1 MNYSVIYYM
10 GIHTTETVSVAE
22 DTAER
27 CVAEKRNMDEI
38 TFNESAELGAIP
50 LKPSYKMI
58 VLRGMVVFPGQTV
71 IFDLGRDK
79 SIVALNKAVENTQ
92 EIFLVTQKHQNT
104 NNPAPKDIYR
114 VGCLARIKQITKLP
128 NDSFRVLVAGL
139 RRMEIDSYISITP
152 YFEVALKEF
161 IARPSDQIL
170 MEAVRRRLNEQLE
183 KLKKLDHKVPAD
195 AMRTLDI
202 NDTKTFVGIMG
213 THLYHDDSE
222 KQKLLETPDE
232 YSQLEDI
239 YAVMM
244 RECEIMALEK
254 KINLKVRENID
265 KNQREYYLREQIKAI
280 HDELGE
286 NGDEQEEYRARAASR
301 KLPEEVQKKV
311 DKELS
316 RMSKMSPTSPEAGVS
331 RTYLDWLLD
340 MPWTEESDDNLDL
353 KRAREILDEDHYGL
367 EKVKERIVEYLAV
380 HQLTANLKGP
390 ILCFVGPPGVG
401 KTSVVSS
408 IARAAGRK
416 LVSMSLGGVRDEAE
430 IRGHRRT
437 YIGALPGRI
446 ISGMKQAEV
455 INPVF
460 LLDEIDKMSSDFRG
474 DPASAMLE
482 VLDPNQNNA
491 FKDHYL
497 EVPYDLSKVMFVTT
511 ANSLDTIPAPL
522 LDRMEVIELSGYTY
536 EEKLQIAKRY
546 LVPKQLAANGVSEK
560 TVNIADDI
568 LLHIISCYTRES
580 GVRNLEREIGTV
592 IRKIAVKVVESG
604 KDKSQHYDVTES
616 DVKEYLGV
624 PKYRDNLKNET
635 DEAGLATG
643 LAWTSVGGV
652 TLNIEVAIVP
662 DGKGEIMLTGSLGDV
677 MKESCRTALT
687 LVRSRAHEYK
697 IDPDKFTKYDIHI
710 HVPEGATPKD
720 GPSAGITMATA
731 ILSALS
737 GRKVNRNVAMTG
749 EVTLRGKVL
758 AIGGLK
764 EKSLAAFRA
773 GVRTLIVPEE
783 NRKDAEEL
791 PAEVKD
797 NVKILFAD
805 TIDSVFASALV

>member
-1 MNYSVIYYM
+1 
-10 GIHTTETVSVAE
+10 
-22 DTAER
+22 
-27 CVAEKRNMDEI
+27 MDEM
-38 TFNESAELGAIP
+38 TFNEPSKAGMP
-50 LKPSYKMI
+50 PPKPSVKMI
-58 VLRGMVVFPGQTV
+58 VLRGLVVFPGQSV
-71 IFDLGRDK
+71 VFDLGRDK
-79 SIVALNKAVENTQ
+79 SIVALNKAVESNQ
-92 EIFLVTQKHQNT
+92 DIFLVAQRRHNAA
-104 NNPAPKDIYR
+104 NPAPKDIYR
-114 VGCLARIKQITKLP
+114 VGCLARVKQITKLP
-128 NDSFRVLVAGL
+128 NDSFRVLVSGIK
-139 RRMEIDSYISITP
+139 RMEIESYANITP
-152 YFEVALKEF
+152 YFEVVLKEF
-161 IARPSDQIL
+161 VSRPSDPIL
-170 MEAVRRRLNEQLE
+170 VEAAKRRLADQLE
-183 KLKKLDHKVPAD
+183 KYKKLETNFPAD
-195 AMRTLDI
+195 AMRSLDLH
-202 NDTKTFVGIMG
+202 DTKSFIGLMG
-213 THLYHDDSE
+213 THLYREDGE

-239 YAVMM
+239 YAVMV
-244 RECEIMALEK
+244 RECEIMAVEK
-254 KINLKVRENID
+254 KISIKVRENID

-286 NGDEQEEYRARAASR
+286 DTDEIEDYRSRAKARE
-301 KLPEEVQKKV
+301 LPEEVQNKI
-311 DKELS
+311 DKELA
-316 RMSKMSPTSPEAGVS
+316 RMSKMNPTSPEAGVS

-340 MPWTEESDDNLDL
+340 MPWSEESDDNLDL
-353 KRAREILDEDHYGL
+353 KRARNILDEDHYGL

-380 HQLTANLKGP
+380 HQLTKNLKGP

-446 ISGMKQAEV
+446 ISGMKQADV

-536 EEKLQIAKRY
+536 EEKLEIAKRY
-546 LVPKQLAANGVSEK
+546 LVPKQLAANGLSEEVV
-560 TVNIADDI
+560 TIPDSVIMQIIAG
-568 LLHIISCYTRES
+568 YTRES

-592 IRKIAVKVVESG
+592 IRKIAVKVVENG
-604 KDKSQHYDVTES
+604 KDNIGHYDVAKA
-616 DVKEYLGV
+616 DLKEYLGV
-624 PKYRDNLKNET
+624 VKFT
-635 DEAGLATG
+635 DERKNDSDETGLATG

-652 TLNIEVAIVP
+652 TLNIEVAVIP
-662 DGKGEIMLTGSLGDV
+662 DGKGEIILTGSLGDV

-687 LVRSRAHEYK
+687 LVRSRAEQYA
-697 IDPDKFTKYDIHI
+697 IPLDKFTKYDIHI

-749 EVTLRGKVL
+749 EITLRGKVL
-758 AIGGLK
+758 PIGGLK

-773 GVRTLIVPEE
+773 GVKTIIIPKG

-791 PAEVKD
+791 PTEVKK
-797 NVKILFAD
+797 NVKILCAE
-805 TIDSVFASALV
+805 TIDEVFTSALV

>member
-1 MNYSVIYYM
+1 
-10 GIHTTETVSVAE
+10 
-22 DTAER
+22 
-27 CVAEKRNMDEI
+27 MDELT
-38 TFNESAELGAIP
+38 TFDAAKSGMVP
-50 LKPSYKMI
+50 PKPSSFKMI
-58 VLRGMVVFPGQTV
+58 VMRGLVVFPGQT
-71 IFDLGRDK
+71 IMFDVGRDK
-79 SIVALNKAVENTQ
+79 SIVALNKAVESNQ
-92 EIFLVTQKHQNT
+92 EVFLVAQKRQNAT
-104 NNPAPKDIYR
+104 NPAPQEIYR
-114 VGCLARIKQITKLP
+114 VGCLARIKQITKL
-128 NDSFRVLVAGL
+128 NNADSFRVLATGL
-139 RRMEIDSYISITP
+139 KRMEIDNYLMRTP
-152 YFEVALKEF
+152 YFEVSLKEF
-161 IARPSDQIL
+161 SARPSDPVL
-170 MEAVRRRLNEQLE
+170 MEAVKRRLAEQLE
-183 KLKKLDHKVPAD
+183 KYKKLDTRFPAE
-195 AMRTLDI
+195 AMRSIDL
-202 NDTKTFVGIMG
+202 NDVKSFVGLMG
-213 THLYHDDSE
+213 MHLYRENNE

-244 RECEIMALEK
+244 RECEIMAVEK
-254 KINLKVRENID
+254 KINVKVRENID
-265 KNQREYYLREQIKAI
+265 KNQREYYLREQIKVI
-280 HDELGE
+280 HDELGDDA
-286 NGDEQEEYRARAASR
+286 DELEEYRKRAKSR
-301 KLPEEVQKKV
+301 KLPEEVQKKIE
-311 DKELS
+311 KETA
-316 RMSKMSPTSPEAGVS
+316 RMEKMSSTSPEAGVS
-331 RTYLDWLLD
+331 RTYIEWLLD
-340 MPWTEESDDNLDL
+340 MPWKEKSDDNLDL
-353 KRAREILDEDHYGL
+353 QRARQILDEDHYGL

-380 HQLTANLKGP
+380 HQLTQNLQGP

-401 KTSVVSS
+401 KTSVVAS

-446 ISGMKQAEV
+446 IAGMKQAEV

-497 EVPYDLSKVMFVTT
+497 EVGYDLSKVMFVTT
-511 ANSLDTIPAPL
+511 ANTLDTIPAPL

-546 LVPKQLAANGVSEK
+546 LVPKQLAANGLNEK
-560 TVNIADDI
+560 TVTFSDAA
-568 LLHIISCYTRES
+568 LLHIVAGYTRES

-592 IRKIAVKVVESG
+592 IRKIAVKVVEKG
-604 KDKSQHYDVTES
+604 KDKMQSYDVQPA
-616 DVKEYLGV
+616 DIKDYLGV
-624 PKYRDNLKNET
+624 LKYQDDLKNEA

-652 TLNIEVAIVP
+652 TLNVEVALIP
-662 DGKGEIMLTGSLGDV
+662 DGKGEIILTGSLGDV

-687 LVRSRAHEYK
+687 LVRSRAERYG
-697 IDPDKFTKYDIHI
+697 IDAKKFTECDIHV

-731 ILSALS
+731 LLSALS
-737 GRKVNRNVAMTG
+737 DRKVNRNVAMTG

-758 AIGGLK
+758 PIGGLK

-773 GVRTLIVPEE
+773 GVKTLVIPEE

-791 PAEVKD
+791 PDEVKN
-797 NVKILFAD
+797 NVHIVCVR
-805 TIDSVFASALV
+805 TIDDVFAAALV

>member
-1 MNYSVIYYM
+1 
-10 GIHTTETVSVAE
+10 
-22 DTAER
+22 
-27 CVAEKRNMDEI
+27 MDEM
-38 TFNESAELGAIP
+38 TFNDAAKTEVP
-50 LKPSYKMI
+50 PPKPSFKMI
-58 VLRGMVVFPGQTV
+58 ALRGLVVFPGQSV
-71 IFDLGRDK
+71 MFDLGRDK
-79 SIVALNKAVENTQ
+79 SIVALNKAVESNQ
-92 EIFLVTQKHQNT
+92 EIFLVMQKRQNT
-104 NNPAPKDIYR
+104 ENPAPKDIYR
-114 VGCLARIKQITKLP
+114 VGCLSRVKQITKLQ
-128 NDSFRVLVAGL
+128 NDSFRVLVQGIK
-139 RRMEIDSYISITP
+139 RMEIENFVSITP
-152 YFEVALKEF
+152 YFEVVLKEF
-161 IARPSDQIL
+161 SARPSDRIL
-170 MEAVRRRLNEQLE
+170 VEAVKRRLGEQLE
-183 KLKKLDHKVPAD
+183 KYKKLDNRFPAE
-195 AMRTLDI
+195 AMRLLDI
-202 NDTKTFVGIMG
+202 EDTVSFVGMMG
-213 THLYHDDSE
+213 THMYRDENE
-222 KQKLLETPDE
+222 KQKLLETSDE

-244 RECEIMALEK
+244 RECEIMTVEK
-254 KINLKVRENID
+254 RINMKVRENID

-286 NGDEQEEYRARAASR
+286 NADELEEYRKKAKAR
-301 KLPEEVQKKV
+301 KLPEEVQAKIE
-311 DKELS
+311 KEIA
-316 RMSKMSPTSPEAGVS
+316 RMEKMSPTSPESGVS
-331 RTYLDWLLD
+331 RTYIEWLLD

-353 KRAREILDEDHYGL
+353 QRARKILDEDHYGL

-401 KTSVVSS
+401 KTSVVAS
-408 IARAAGRK
+408 IARASGRK

-446 ISGMKQAEV
+446 ISGMKQAET

-511 ANSLDTIPAPL
+511 ANSLDPIPAPL

-546 LVPKQLAANGVSEK
+546 LVPKQLVANGLREE
-560 TVNIADDI
+560 TVTIPDAVLLRIIAG
-568 LLHIISCYTRES
+568 YTRES

-592 IRKIAVKVVESG
+592 IRKIAVKVVEKG
-604 KDKSQHYDVTES
+604 KDTPQKYTVTS
-616 DVKEYLGV
+616 ADLREYLGV
-624 PKYRDNLKNET
+624 DKYRDDKKNEA
-635 DEAGLATG
+635 DESGLATG

-652 TLNIEVAIVP
+652 TLNIEVAVVP
-662 DGKGEIMLTGSLGDV
+662 DGKGEILLTGSLGDV

-687 LVRSRAHEYK
+687 LVRTRAAQYG
-697 IDPDKFTKYDIHI
+697 IDPEKFSKYDIHV

-737 GRKVNRNVAMTG
+737 GKKVNRNVAMTG

-758 AIGGLK
+758 PIGGLK

-773 GVRTLIVPEE
+773 GVRTLIIPAG
-783 NRKDAEEL
+783 NGKDAEEL
-791 PAEVKD
+791 PDEVK
-797 NVKILFAD
+797 NNIKILCAE
-805 TIDSVFASALV
+805 TIDDVFAAALV